1 MKTTV
6 EIPDALFREARAY
19 AASRKLSF
27 KQVIEAGLRN
37 VLEKG
42 RQPKGRFRLRD
53 GSFGSQGLAADGD
66 WQTIR
71 RIIYEGRGE

>member
-37 VLEKG
+37 VLENG
-42 RQPKGRFRLRD
+42 RQPKKRFRLRD